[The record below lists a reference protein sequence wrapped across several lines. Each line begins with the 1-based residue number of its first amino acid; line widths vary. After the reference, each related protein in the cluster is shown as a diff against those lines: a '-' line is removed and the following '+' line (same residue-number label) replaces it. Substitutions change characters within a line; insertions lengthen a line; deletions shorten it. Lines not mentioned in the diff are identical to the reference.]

1 MLGQFSTVMYNHMIY
16 YPYAQPVYP
25 QPVPSYSHI
34 QYYSPPYSLPPPY
47 PVMQQPQY
55 CEQLVHQPVHIS
67 QPCYVSSLT
76 AAPITTYSQH
86 QYWAGHA
93 MPYQPYSY
101 PCMPAS
107 MITYVHPQWE
117 TGFQQAPIN
126 YPFEH
131 SPQVTSN
138 REPTSAPFSFDNPT
152 APFDNPFQVQQQP
165 QRQITEQQ
173 PEEKKSKIYYFD
185 MNKDSRKPDKI
196 IFNLN
201 EMNKENVKPFFIDYF
216 KTNSFFESIK
226 GREER
231 YTEALVFEQKI
242 KEIGHHFNE
251 IDLAQLSKP
260 ETLLKLTEFGGKTA
274 VLKDSSDAEH
284 HKIIE
289 ILKNNKE
296 NPSFKESIKEK
307 LNEGIA
313 LQNKSDYRAN
323 QLRIALIQNNL
334 KKEEAGQIA
343 KAISILDNQFIS
355 QSKLSRSVSEHIDK
369 LFNYHSPSPN
379 PKYPTNHIA
388 SGVIAHQ

>member
-1 MLGQFSTVMYNHMIY
+1 MLYPTYQGAMVFQHVYPVVQQPAYPQAFHQSQVGWYWQANQQFTQPYQWSGQHGYQVVQQPAQYFQVVPGNPYSQYPWAIQPSTV
-16 YPYAQPVYP
+16 
-25 QPVPSYSHI
+25 
-34 QYYSPPYSLPPPY
+34 PYSLAPQPY
-47 PVMQQPQY
+47 WQDPFQWTSFVFPAPTMITCGQPQ
-55 CEQLVHQPVHIS
+55 LGTVDHQP
-67 QPCYVSSLT
+67 
-76 AAPITTYSQH
+76 
-86 QYWAGHA
+86 
-93 MPYQPYSY
+93 
-101 PCMPAS
+101 
-107 MITYVHPQWE
+107 
-117 TGFQQAPIN
+117 
-126 YPFEH
+126 PF
-131 SPQVTSN
+131 TSN
-138 REPTSAPFSFDNPT
+138 SAPTPDLFDNTTSFDNAT
-152 APFDNPFQVQQQP
+152 GSL
-165 QRQITEQQ
+165 RQIKGPQ
-173 PEEKKSKIYYFD
+173 PEAKKSKIYYFD

-296 NPSFKESIKEK
+296 NPSFIESIKET

-313 LQNKSDYRAN
+313 LQNKSDYHAN
-323 QLRIALIQNNL
+323 QLRIALIKNNL

-355 QSKLSRSVSEHIDK
+355 QSKPSRSVSEHIDK